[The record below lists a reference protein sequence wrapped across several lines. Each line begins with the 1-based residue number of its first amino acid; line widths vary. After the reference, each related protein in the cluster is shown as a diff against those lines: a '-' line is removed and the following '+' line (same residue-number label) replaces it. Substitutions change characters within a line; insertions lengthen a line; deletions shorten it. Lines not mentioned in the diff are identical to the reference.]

1 MAHDQIVINA
11 QQRKLTGK
19 KVAQLRRNGILP
31 GVLYGRRLEKP
42 IAIQMDYHT
51 TSLLAQKLTS
61 STLVTLSL
69 DGKEYNAIV
78 RDRQRDVIFGR
89 LTHLD
94 FLAVVMDEVLRAA
107 VSIELVGEA
116 PVLKTVDAVITQAVN
131 SLELEA
137 LPADLPER
145 IEVDISGLET
155 PDDVITVKDLKLGD
169 KVTVLTDPEEVIV
182 SVTFAAQEAEAEEE
196 AVAEEEPEVMEKGK
210 KEEEAE

>member
-1 MAHDQIVINA
+1 MTHDQIVIEA

-31 GVLYGRRLEKP
+31 GVLYGRHLEKP

-61 STLVTLSL
+61 TTLVTLNL
-69 DGKEYNAIV
+69 DEKKYNAIV

-107 VSIELVGEA
+107 VIIELVGEA
-116 PVLKTVDAVITQAVN
+116 PVLKAVDAVITQAVN

-145 IEVDISGLET
+145 IEVDISGLHA
-155 PDDVITVKDLKLGD
+155 PVGVITVKDLKLGD
-169 KVTVLTDPEEVIV
+169 KVTVLTDPDEVIV
-182 SVTFAAQEAEAEEE
+182 SVTFAAQEVEPEE
-196 AVAEEEPEVMEKGK
+196 AATGEEPEVMEKGK

>member
-1 MAHDQIVINA
+1 MTHDQIVIEA

-31 GVLYGRRLEKP
+31 GVLYGRHLEKP

-61 STLVTLSL
+61 TTLVTLNL
-69 DGKEYNAIV
+69 DEKKYNAIV

-116 PVLKTVDAVITQAVN
+116 PVLKAVDAVITQAVN

-169 KVTVLTDPEEVIV
+169 KVTVLTDPDEVIV
-182 SVTFAAQEAEAEEE
+182 SVTFAAQEVEPEE
-196 AVAEEEPEVMEKGK
+196 AATGEEPEVMEKGK
-210 KEEEAE
+210 KEEEA

>member
-1 MAHDQIVINA
+1 MTHDQIVIEA

-31 GVLYGRRLEKP
+31 GVLYGRHLEKP

-61 STLVTLSL
+61 TTLVTLNL
-69 DGKEYNAIV
+69 DEKKYNAIV

-116 PVLKTVDAVITQAVN
+116 PVLKAVDAVITQAVN

-169 KVTVLTDPEEVIV
+169 KVTVLTDPDEVIV
-182 SVTFAAQEAEAEEE
+182 SVTFAAQEVEPEE
-196 AVAEEEPEVMEKGK
+196 AATGEEPEVMEKGK